1 MFASV
6 YPLCSCV
13 KKTQSVLSGNG
24 SVKDVSVDLA
34 AQRVVLTSSLPSEDV
49 KSLIE
54 TTGKRAVLLGM
65 GAAAASTNENADVRP
80 VTNQADARPKAAAVA
95 MLGGLIGSS
104 TKSSVVGVV
113 RFSQGGGN
121 GSVYR
126 SSH

>member
-1 MFASV
+1 M
-6 YPLCSCV
+6 

-65 GAAAASTNENADVRP
+65 GAAAASTNENAPDVRP
-80 VTNQADARPKAAAVA
+80 VSNQSDARPTAAAVA

>member
-1 MFASV
+1 M
-6 YPLCSCV
+6 

-65 GAAAASTNENADVRP
+65 GAAAVSTNADVRP